1 MQAKMLEEIA
11 DMKAIVEFGIPQ
23 AALNGEAPCG
33 ISSSPGIIFPSGR
46 QAARAAAQIAFVLFR
61 RNNGSMPGDWSALVP
76 SPDRPRV
83 TWWANDRSAWV
94 CVSLLDG
101 VDRGAFA
108 GTVR

>member
-1 MQAKMLEEIA
+1 
-11 DMKAIVEFGIPQ
+11 MKAIVEFGIPQ
-23 AALNGEAPCG
+23 AALNGEAPW
-33 ISSSPGIIFPSGR
+33 ISSSPGIIFPSAR
-46 QAARAAAQIAFVLFR
+46 KAARAAAQIAFVLFR
-61 RNNGSMPGDWSALVP
+61 RNGGSMPGDWSALVP

-83 TWWANDRSAWV
+83 TWWADDRSAWV